1 MSDSFPPPAL
11 RQAAEDVASLLRE
24 RKETISVAET
34 AAGGLV
40 SAALLSTPGASRI
53 YKGGLTL
60 YTLDSRIAFA
70 GWTQANIDNYDGPTP
85 KLVEGLA
92 SSVRETLKSN
102 YTVGEVCFPINAFAL
117 FPFLAVHTF
126 MSPFALFQSQ
136 VYFGTVRFTC
146 ERLTV
151 DLCRAVPLDQRQVG
165 KQRIVNRGSFLRYS
179 VPML

>member
-1 MSDSFPPPAL
+1 MRVAPYRVSVFTSRNATTGLTPILSNGINPAQKTIISRSRSTMSDFPPPAL

-92 SSVRETLKSN
+92 SHVRETLKSN
-102 YTVGEVCFPINAFAL
+102 YTVGEVCFPIIASNF
-117 FPFLAVHTF
+117 
-126 MSPFALFQSQ
+126 SIS
-136 VYFGTVRFTC
+136 
-146 ERLTV
+146 
-151 DLCRAVPLDQRQVG
+151 
-165 KQRIVNRGSFLRYS
+165 
-179 VPML
+179 

>member
-1 MSDSFPPPAL
+1 MSDFPPPAL
-11 RQAAEDVASLLRE
+11 KQAAEDVASLLRE

-92 SSVRETLKSN
+92 THVRETLKSS
-102 YTVGEVCFPINAFAL
+102 YTVGESGTAGPTASGKAKNRQPGYVALAVVGDKGALSKDLETGLGTDRQANMVAFA
-117 FPFLAVHTF
+117 VE
-126 MSPFALFQSQ
+126 ALKLVKEYIS
-136 VYFGTVRFTC
+136 TK
-146 ERLTV
+146 
-151 DLCRAVPLDQRQVG
+151 ADQGG
-165 KQRIVNRGSFLRYS
+165 KI
-179 VPML
+179 